1 MNHCPCF
8 CFPILYKNNESNMT
22 YHILIFFFS
31 QAYMLEFI
39 PNKLKEQFLMSALLL
54 KLSHMYFVV
63 VSVIDRLGIYGGR
76 EKNILKVK
84 S

>member
-1 MNHCPCF
+1 
-8 CFPILYKNNESNMT
+8 
-22 YHILIFFFS
+22 
-31 QAYMLEFI
+31 MLELI